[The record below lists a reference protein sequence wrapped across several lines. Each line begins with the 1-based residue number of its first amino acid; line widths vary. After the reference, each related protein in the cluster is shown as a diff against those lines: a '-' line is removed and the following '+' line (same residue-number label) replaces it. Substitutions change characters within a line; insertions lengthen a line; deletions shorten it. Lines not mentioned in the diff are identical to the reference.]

1 MQNSTP
7 EKLPWYKTW
16 VFWAT
21 IYGVIILLYNLAFY
35 FLDPEKKVLLTSN
48 ELGDFLAGAFAPLA
62 FLFLYLGYKQ
72 QGDAL
77 NKSNQKLSEQLAQ
90 QDRLIR
96 IQENEINAKHFSV
109 RPHLSFKAMDV
120 SAQSYQKGIYENG
133 VTVDID
139 DEVMLYLS
147 IKFKMTCES
156 NTAKFIKVIDIAHNA
171 VLYEY
176 VELEKT
182 EFKLISFMLEE
193 NEILELI
200 DLDKDGELSLIL
212 AIEYFDIYGKQ
223 YIQRLKLTIPD
234 FDWSHALSLRIKV
247 LNDQNHPTEPAQSS

>member
-120 SAQSYQKGIYENG
+120 SAQSYQKG
-133 VTVDID
+133 
-139 DEVMLYLS
+139 
-147 IKFKMTCES
+147 
-156 NTAKFIKVIDIAHNA
+156 
-171 VLYEY
+171 
-176 VELEKT
+176 
-182 EFKLISFMLEE
+182 
-193 NEILELI
+193 
-200 DLDKDGELSLIL
+200 
-212 AIEYFDIYGKQ
+212 
-223 YIQRLKLTIPD
+223 
-234 FDWSHALSLRIKV
+234 
-247 LNDQNHPTEPAQSS
+247 